1 MRRIAIPL
9 TATIGTAAL
18 LALFYPSIMIN
29 AADVATPVEAETFD
43 VKPTGTS
50 VVTETTLYSNGQAL
64 RFSNSKAIAKEQVN
78 FASSGDVMLMARAG
92 QNGGSP
98 KLRVSVNGGT
108 FTAAAQAIT
117 NSGAPQPYTFD
128 VNAPLGSVTIGVK
141 AANTGSGRYPFVD
154 VVTFPASGSV
164 TDTTPPDTTITSG
177 PSGSVTGTTATFE
190 FTSDEP
196 GSTYQCQLLP
206 LESAPTSCTSPK
218 AYSGLTAG
226 TEYTFSVWATDAS
239 ANTDATPATLTFI
252 PSGGD
257 GGTDTDGDGVLDA
270 YDLCPTQPG
279 PASNNGCPLESAT
292 SAVLVG
298 AGDIAGG
305 NTTMDT
311 QTGDLVRAQLPPN
324 GVAWG
329 VFTMGDNAYP
339 DGTYEDYQRYDEAW
353 GSFRSST
360 RPVYGNHEY
369 YGSSTAVGSEQYWNE
384 GPDPTPGRIS
394 NDTSFYA
401 YDVGNSN
408 WRAIVLNSLSTEG
421 PAGNLAPSCAA
432 DSPQMIF
439 LNKELDT
446 TKNTVLLWHHARFSA
461 STDHPTSEGATGCSK
476 TFFDVAHDNG
486 ADLVVEG
493 HSHLYERYDA
503 RDKSGTKVAGG
514 LTSIVCGTGGKSF
527 DVLQSL
533 PSPTPDVAFTNAW
546 GVCKLTLNTNSA
558 QVDFLPAPGSP
569 GSDSATVAVRP

>member
-98 KLRVSVNGGT
+98 KLRVSVNGT

-533 PSPTPDVAFTNAW
+533 PSPTPDMAFTNAW

>member
-98 KLRVSVNGGT
+98 KLRVSVNGT

-257 GGTDTDGDGVLDA
+257 VATDTDGDGVLDA